1 MRKIHLLPVI
11 FSFTLLS
18 YNASSQTK
26 AVTEIG
32 DEVILYSNHTWK
44 YSNEFKNEQSFI
56 KSNGAVF
63 AKDKGA
69 TFLLKSNHVHLGFW
83 LDPNAWAF
91 EKATRNADAEYE
103 LTKRNSSLNGVII
116 TEKAG
121 IPMESLRDVVI
132 QNAKRVALDYEI
144 QNQEYR
150 MVNGLK
156 VLYLQASGTVSGIRL
171 AFYGYYFS
179 DSTSSLQFLVSG
191 YAATQKEDQKQ
202 AEELLNGIVVLKA
215 ESQDNEMANSDS
227 VVQGSLSSNHNCKRF
242 FAGKWDYTA
251 ANQKVYVE
259 RTLTKTIE
267 YLDKY
272 SFEYDNVWSNDCEY
286 DIIFKKTTMPSYNLE
301 KPGEKIHVN
310 ILSIDKNIMRY
321 TTTFRG
327 RKMNGE
333 MYRESGQ

>member
-1 MRKIHLLPVI
+1 MKKILLPLII

-26 AVTEIG
+26 AVTETG

-44 YSNEFKNEQSFI
+44 YSNEFKSEKSFI
-56 KSNGAVF
+56 KSNGAIF
-63 AKDKGA
+63 TKDKGA

-83 LDPNAWAF
+83 LDPKAWAF
-91 EKATRNADAEYE
+91 EKATNNADAEYE
-103 LTKRNSSLNGVII
+103 LTKRNSSLNAVII

-121 IPMESLRDVVI
+121 IPLESLRDVVVE
-132 QNAKRVALDYEI
+132 NAKSVAPDYEI

-156 VLYLQASGTVSGIRL
+156 VLYLQASGTVSGIRF

-179 DSTSSLQFLVSG
+179 DSTSSMQFVVTG
-191 YAATQKEDQKQ
+191 FAATQKEDQKQ
-202 AEELLNGIVVLKA
+202 AENLLNGIVVLKA
-215 ESQDNEMANSDS
+215 QSKDKEMATSDS

-242 FAGKWDYTA
+242 FAGKWNYTA
-251 ANQKVYVE
+251 ANQKIYVE

-272 SFEYDNVWSNDCEY
+272 TFEYDNVWINDCEY
-286 DIIFKKTTMPSYNLE
+286 DLIFKKTTMPSYNLE

-310 ILSIDKNIMRY
+310 ILTIDKDIMRY
-321 TTTFRG
+321 TSTFRG
-327 RKMNGE
+327 RNINGE
-333 MYRESGQ
+333 MYRETKQ